1 MLGRQA
7 ASFGLLIPSWVG
19 GELVDC
25 ACVVH
30 GNGIDRL
37 RLLFIKD
44 SLRWRL
50 LQQKAYRVRKV
61 GDQWIREPAS
71 GSALDFHSIVWE
83 HLRGAKW
90 RKRRSISARRLRPN
104 WISEI
109 HSLNPEGGV
118 AIIKIAEETDP
129 TPAQR
134 RAMERM
140 AIELPAE
147 HGAKRQPFR
156 GKAIRYSWVEWDMRA
171 NQKLRT
177 LQTCTLPT
185 EPFGGWPNTQ
195 P

>member
-1 MLGRQA
+1 MRGRFP
-7 ASFGLLIPSWVG
+7 ASFGLLIPSWIG
-19 GELVDC
+19 GQLVDV

-44 SLRWRL
+44 NVRQRL
-50 LQQKAYRVRKV
+50 LRQNAYQFRKV
-61 GDQWIREPAS
+61 GDRWMREPSAGS
-71 GSALDFHSIVWE
+71 GLDFHSIVWE
-83 HLRGAKW
+83 RLAGTKW
-90 RKRRSISARRLRPN
+90 RKHTSIPARRLRPR

-109 HSLNPEGGV
+109 HSLDPEGGV

-129 TPAQR
+129 TSAQR
-134 RAMERM
+134 MAMERM
-140 AIELPAE
+140 AIELRAE
-147 HGAKRQPFR
+147 LGAKQQPFR

-185 EPFGGWPNTQ
+185 EPFGGWPSTQ